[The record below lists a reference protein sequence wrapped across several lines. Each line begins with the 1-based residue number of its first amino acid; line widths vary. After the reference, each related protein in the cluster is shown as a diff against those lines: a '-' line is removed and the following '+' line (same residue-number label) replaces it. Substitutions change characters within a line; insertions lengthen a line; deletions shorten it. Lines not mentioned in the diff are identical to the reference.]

1 MRNFM
6 ELELIQIY
14 KFARLP
20 ILVIA
25 IILIASYVYNRKRK
39 AQMEEPKFRMLEE
52 D

>member
-1 MRNFM
+1 M

-14 KFARLP
+14 KFLRLP
-20 ILVIA
+20 ILVTA
-25 IILIASYVYNRKRK
+25 IILITSYVYNRKRK

>member
-1 MRNFM
+1 M

-20 ILVIA
+20 LLVLA
-25 IILIASYVYNRKRK
+25 IVLITAYVYNKKRK
-39 AQMEEPKFRMLEE
+39 TQMEEPKFRMLEE

>member
-1 MRNFM
+1 M

-20 ILVIA
+20 VLVLA
-25 IILIASYVYNRKRK
+25 IGLITAYVYNKKRK
-39 AQMEEPKFRMLEE
+39 VQMEDPKYRMLEE

>member
-1 MRNFM
+1 M

-20 ILVIA
+20 LLVLA
-25 IILIASYVYNRKRK
+25 ITLITFYVYNRKRK
-39 AQMEEPKFRMLEE
+39 TQMEDPKFRMLEE

>member
-1 MRNFM
+1 M

-20 ILVIA
+20 ILVMAIA
-25 IILIASYVYNRKRK
+25 LITAYVYNRKRSK
-39 AQMEEPKFRMLEE
+39 EMEEPKFRMLEE

>member
-1 MRNFM
+1 M

-20 ILVIA
+20 ILALAIA
-25 IILIASYVYNRKRK
+25 LITAYVYNRKRK
-39 AQMEEPKFRMLEE
+39 TEMEEPKFRMLQE